1 MRVALA
7 EDSVLFREGLVRL
20 LESAGFEVVGQADD
34 AIGLLDVV
42 GRAHPDVG
50 PMLKKAGFRFLM
62 DDEEEGFEFCQKMA
76 DIVQRPIQQETFD
89 FGNDALITDVRRVF
103 RGEPGLAIRIK
114 PPAEALLFYRSAV
127 GLAQDLRLLKARGP
141 FRAVLAEVKERGK
154 S

>member
-1 MRVALA
+1 VLDFGATKLLSERFASVYRV
-7 EDSVLFREGLVRL
+7 F
-20 LESAGFEVVGQADD
+20 LEENAA
-34 AIGLLDVV
+34 

-62 DDEEEGFEFCQKMA
+62 DDEEEGFEFSQKMA

-154 S
+154 T